1 MNTLRLAAAVVS
13 AALTFNAANA
23 AEPAVNPAHSNP
35 ARSADIAHHG
45 LKPTDFP
52 RWHQIVP
59 NVYAYEDTLIT
70 PDFTFT
76 TNSLIVVTTEGV
88 VLVDGQDN
96 EVRGKALVEA
106 IKKITPQP
114 LKYVVIAS
122 DHGDHV
128 AGLPVI
134 KAAFPDAVYISS
146 SASLKT
152 MQGQKRTVLATELVD
167 DRRSLKL
174 GGTEIQI
181 INLGRGHT
189 GGDLVVYLPATKV
202 MFMSELYDRNIFP
215 PMVTGH
221 PTEWAATIK
230 KAQAMDV
237 TWFIPGHGFT
247 TGDAATLKADLQ
259 DFTKAVDLVVS
270 EGKRL
275 HPTGALC
282 PHEKDCPANKLANW
296 GPYANATA
304 AAGQAPRAL
313 ARMYAEI
320 EGRLPK

>member
-1 MNTLRLAAAVVS
+1 MKTLRFAATALVGALLIS
-13 AALTFNAANA
+13 GAAIAADTA
-23 AEPAVNPAHSNP
+23 KVNPAK
-35 ARSADIAHHG
+35 SADIAHHG
-45 LKPTDFP
+45 LKATDFP
-52 RWHQIVP
+52 RWHLLAP
-59 NVYAYEDTLIT
+59 NIYAYEDTLIT
-70 PDFTFT
+70 PEFTFT
-76 TNSLIVVTTEGV
+76 TNSLIIVTTEGV

-96 EVRGKALVEA
+96 EARANGLIGA

-128 AGLPVI
+128 GGFPTL

-146 SASLKT
+146 TASLKT
-152 MQGQKRTVLATELVD
+152 MQGAKRPVLATEIVD
-167 DRRSLKL
+167 DKRSIKL

-181 INLGRGHT
+181 LNLGRGHT
-189 GGDLVVYLPATKV
+189 GGDLVVYLPASKI
-202 MFMSELYDRNIFP
+202 MFMSELFDRNIFP

-221 PTEWAATIK
+221 PSEWVATVK

-247 TGDAATLKADLQ
+247 AGPPDVLKADLAE
-259 DFTKAVDLVVS
+259 FLKAVELVVS

-275 HPTGALC
+275 HATGAPC
-282 PHEKDCPANKLANW
+282 PTEKDCPANKQANW
-296 GPYANATA
+296 GPYANSTA

-313 ARMYAEI
+313 ARMYSEI
-320 EGRLPK
+320 DGKLPK

>member
-1 MNTLRLAAAVVS
+1 MKMTRFAAALV
-13 AALTFNAANA
+13 AATLITAPAFAAD
-23 AEPAVNPAHSNP
+23 PAK
-35 ARSADIAHHG
+35 SADIAHHG
-45 LKPTDFP
+45 LKPSDFP
-52 RWHQIVP
+52 RWHQVVP

-76 TNSLIVVTTEGV
+76 TNSLIIVTPEGV

-96 EVRGKALVEA
+96 ETRGKALVDA

-114 LKYVVIAS
+114 LKYLVIAS

-128 AGLPVI
+128 AGLHVI
-134 KAAFPDAVYISS
+134 KAAYPDVTVISS
-146 SASLKT
+146 TPSLKT
-152 MQGQKRTVLATELVD
+152 MQAQKRAVLATELVD
-167 DRRSLKL
+167 DKRSLKL

-181 INLGRGHT
+181 LNLGRGHT
-189 GGDLVVYLPATKV
+189 GGDLVVYLPATKL
-202 MFMSELYDRNIFP
+202 MFLSELYDRNLFP
-215 PMVTGH
+215 PMVTGF
-221 PTEWAATIK
+221 PSEWAATLK

-247 TGDAATLKADLQ
+247 GGDAATLKADLQ
-259 DFTKAVDLVVS
+259 DFTKAVELVVS

-275 HPTGALC
+275 HPTGAPC
-282 PHEKDCPANKLANW
+282 PTEKDCPANKQANW
-296 GPYANATA
+296 GPYANSTA

>member
-1 MNTLRLAAAVVS
+1 MSILRFTAAALAGALLTAG
-13 AALTFNAANA
+13 AAFAADGA
-23 AEPAVNPAHSNP
+23 KVNPAK
-35 ARSADIAHHG
+35 SADIAHHG
-45 LKPTDFP
+45 LKATDFP

-70 PDFTFT
+70 PEFTFT
-76 TNSLIVVTTEGV
+76 TNSLIIVTSEGV

-96 EVRGKALVEA
+96 ETRAAALAGA

-128 AGLPVI
+128 GGFPTL

-152 MQGQKRTVLATELVD
+152 MQGLKRPVLATEIVD
-167 DRRSLKL
+167 DKRSLKL

-181 INLGRGHT
+181 FNIGRGHT

-202 MFMSELYDRNIFP
+202 MFLSELYDRNIFP
-215 PMVTGH
+215 PMITGH
-221 PTEWAATIK
+221 PSEWVATVK
-230 KAQAMDV
+230 KAQSMDV

-247 TGDAATLKADLQ
+247 TGTAAELKSDLADFLKA
-259 DFTKAVDLVVS
+259 VELVVS

-275 HPTGALC
+275 HATGAPC
-282 PHEKDCPANKLANW
+282 PTEKDCPANKMANW
-296 GPYANATA
+296 GPYANSTA

-313 ARMYAEI
+313 ARTYAEI
-320 EGRLPK
+320 EGKLPK

>member
-1 MNTLRLAAAVVS
+1 MKRLSWTFAALACAVMTSTATLAADAGKV
-13 AALTFNAANA
+13 
-23 AEPAVNPAHSNP
+23 
-35 ARSADIAHHG
+35 ADIAHNG
-45 LKPTDFP
+45 LKASDFP

-76 TNSLIVVTTEGV
+76 TNSLIIVTDEGV

-96 EVRGKALVEA
+96 EARGNALVAA

-122 DHGDHV
+122 DHLDHV
-128 AGLPVI
+128 GSFPVI
-134 KAAFPDAVYISS
+134 KAAFPEAVFVSS

-152 MQGQKRTVLATELVD
+152 MTAQKRPVVATELVD
-167 DRRSLKL
+167 DQRALNV
-174 GGTEIQI
+174 GGTEILI
-181 INLGRGHT
+181 LNLGRGHT
-189 GGDLVVYLPATKV
+189 GGDLVVYLPETKV
-202 MFMSELYDRNIFP
+202 MFLSELYDRGLFP
-215 PMVTGH
+215 PMITGF
-221 PTEWAATIK
+221 PTEWVATLK

-247 TGDAATLKADLQ
+247 TGEAAKLKADLA
-259 DFTKAVDLVVS
+259 DFTKAVELVVS

-275 HPTGALC
+275 HAAGIPCPT
-282 PHEKDCPANKLANW
+282 EKDCPANAQANW
-296 GPYANATA
+296 GELANATA

-313 ARMYAEI
+313 ARAYAELD
-320 EGRLPK
+320 GKLPK

>member
-1 MNTLRLAAAVVS
+1 MKTLTLIAAAVVS
-13 AALTFNAANA
+13 ALACSTAATA
-23 AEPAVNPAHSNP
+23 ADAAG
-35 ARSADIAHHG
+35 SADIAHHG
-45 LKPTDFP
+45 LKASDFP

-59 NVYAYEDTLIT
+59 SVYAYEDTLIT
-70 PDFTFT
+70 PEFTFT
-76 TNSLIVVTTEGV
+76 TNSLIIVTTEGV

-96 EVRGKALVEA
+96 ETRGKALVDA

-114 LKYVVIAS
+114 LKYMIIAS

-128 AGLPVI
+128 GGLGVV
-134 KAAFPDAVYISS
+134 KAAFPDAVFISS

-152 MQGQKRTVLATELVD
+152 MQTQKRDVLATELVD
-167 DRRSLKL
+167 DKRSLKL

-181 INLGRGHT
+181 LNLGRGHT

-202 MFMSELYDRNIFP
+202 MFLSELYDRDIFP
-215 PMVTGH
+215 PMITGY
-221 PTEWAATIK
+221 PSEWVATLK

-247 TGDAATLKADLQ
+247 TGTAAELKADLGA
-259 DFTKAVDLVVS
+259 FTKAVELVVS

-275 HPTGALC
+275 HATGAPC
-282 PHEKDCPANKLANW
+282 PTEKDCPANKQANW
-296 GPYANATA
+296 GAFATSTA

>member
-1 MNTLRLAAAVVS
+1 MNNFRLTMAALACALMTSVS
-13 AALTFNAANA
+13 ASAADA
-23 AEPAVNPAHSNP
+23 AK
-35 ARSADIAHHG
+35 SADIAHHN
-45 LKPTDFP
+45 LKPADFP

-76 TNSLIVVTTEGV
+76 TNSLIIVTNEGV

-96 EVRGKALVEA
+96 ETRGKALVEA

-114 LKYVVIAS
+114 LRYMIIAS

-128 AGLPVI
+128 GGLPVV
-134 KAAFPDAVYISS
+134 KAAFPDATFISS

-152 MQGQKRTVLATELVD
+152 MQGQKRTVLPTELVD
-167 DRRSLKL
+167 DKRSLKL

-181 INLGRGHT
+181 LNLGRAHT

-202 MFMSELYDRNIFP
+202 MFLSEIYDRNLFP
-215 PMVTGH
+215 PMITGF
-221 PTEWAATIK
+221 PTEWAATLK
-230 KAQAMDV
+230 KAQTMDV

-247 TGDAATLKADLQ
+247 TGTPAELKADLV
-259 DFTKAVDLVVS
+259 DFTKAVDLVIS

-275 HPTGALC
+275 HPTGAPC
-282 PHEKDCPANKLANW
+282 PTEKDCPANAKANW

-320 EGRLPK
+320 DGKLPK

>member
-1 MNTLRLAAAVVS
+1 MKAIRLAVAAMACAMITAGTAL
-13 AALTFNAANA
+13 AADQ
-23 AEPAVNPAHSNP
+23 VNPAK
-35 ARSADIAHHG
+35 SADIKYHN

-76 TNSLIVVTTEGV
+76 TNSLIIVTNEGV

-96 EVRGKALVEA
+96 ETRGKALVEA

-114 LKYVVIAS
+114 LKYMIIAS

-128 AGLPVI
+128 AGLPVV
-134 KAAFPDAVYISS
+134 KAAFPDATFISS

-152 MQGQKRTVLATELVD
+152 MQGQKRTVLPTELVD
-167 DRRSLKL
+167 DKRVIKL
-174 GGTEIQI
+174 GGTDIEIL
-181 INLGRGHT
+181 NLGRAHT
-189 GGDLVVYLPATKV
+189 GGDLVVYLPASKV
-202 MFMSELYDRNIFP
+202 MFMSEIYDRNLFP
-215 PMVTGH
+215 PMVTGF
-221 PTEWAATIK
+221 PTEWVATLK
-230 KAQAMDV
+230 KAQTMDV

-247 TGDAATLKADLQ
+247 TGTAAELKADLQ
-259 DFTKAVDLVVS
+259 DFTKAVELVVS

-275 HPTGALC
+275 HPTGAPC
-282 PHEKDCPANKLANW
+282 PSEKDCPANAKANW
-296 GPYANATA
+296 GPYANSTA

-313 ARMYAEI
+313 ARMYSEI
-320 EGRLPK
+320 EGKLPK

>member
-1 MNTLRLAAAVVS
+1 MKNMHFAWAALACALLATTGLS
-13 AALTFNAANA
+13 AAEAGKT
-23 AEPAVNPAHSNP
+23 
-35 ARSADIAHHG
+35 ADIAHHG
-45 LKPTDFP
+45 LKATDFP

-76 TNSLIVVTTEGV
+76 TNSLIVVTNEGV

-96 EVRGKALVEA
+96 ETRGKALVDA

-128 AGLPVI
+128 GGLPVI
-134 KAAFPDAVYISS
+134 KSAFPDAVFISS

-152 MQGQKRTVLATELVD
+152 MTAQKRAVLATELVD
-167 DRRSLKL
+167 DKRSLEL

-181 INLGRGHT
+181 LNLGRGHT
-189 GGDLVVYLPATKV
+189 GGDLVVYLPQTKV
-202 MFMSELYDRNIFP
+202 MFLSELYDRGLFP
-215 PMVTGH
+215 PMITGF
-221 PTEWAATIK
+221 PTEWVATLK

-247 TGDAATLKADLQ
+247 TGDAATLKADL
-259 DFTKAVDLVVS
+259 DYFTKAVELVVS

-275 HPTGALC
+275 HAAGIPCPT
-282 PHEKDCPANKLANW
+282 EKDCPANKQANW
-296 GPYANATA
+296 GPYADATA

-313 ARMYAEI
+313 ARAYFELD
-320 EGRLPK
+320 GKLPK

>member
-1 MNTLRLAAAVVS
+1 MNTLRFAAAV
-13 AALTFNAANA
+13 ACTLITAGAFA
-23 AEPAVNPAHSNP
+23 AEPAKVNPAQINP
-35 ARSADIAHHG
+35 AKSADIAHHN
-45 LKPTDFP
+45 LKATDFP
-52 RWHQIVP
+52 RWHQLVP

-70 PDFTFT
+70 PEFTFT
-76 TNSLIVVTTEGV
+76 TNSLIIVTTEGV

-96 EVRGKALVEA
+96 EARANGLIGA

-128 AGLPVI
+128 GGFPTL

-146 SASLKT
+146 TASLKT
-152 MQGQKRTVLATELVD
+152 MQGAKRPVLATEIVD
-167 DRRSLKL
+167 DKRSLKL

-181 INLGRGHT
+181 LNLGRGHT
-189 GGDLVVYLPATKV
+189 GGDLVVYLPASKI

-215 PMVTGH
+215 PMITGH
-221 PTEWAATIK
+221 PSEWVATVK

-237 TWFIPGHGFT
+237 SWFIPGHGFT
-247 TGDAATLKADLQ
+247 TGTQAELKADLAE
-259 DFTKAVDLVVS
+259 FLKAVELVVS

-275 HPTGALC
+275 HAAGVPCPT
-282 PHEKDCPANKLANW
+282 EKDCPANKQANW
-296 GPYANATA
+296 GPYANSTA

-320 EGRLPK
+320 DGKLPK

>member
-1 MNTLRLAAAVVS
+1 MKSWGLATITIACALAATS
-13 AALTFNAANA
+13 
-23 AEPAVNPAHSNP
+23 PAIGADP

-45 LKPTDFP
+45 LKASDFP
-52 RWHQIVP
+52 RWHQLVP

-76 TNSLIVVTTEGV
+76 TNSLIVVTSEGV

-96 EVRGKALVEA
+96 ETRAKALVAA

-128 AGLPVI
+128 GGFPVI
-134 KAAFPDAVYISS
+134 KDAFPNATFISTT
-146 SASLKT
+146 ASLKT
-152 MQGQKRTVLATELVD
+152 MQAANRPVLATEIVD
-167 DRRSLKL
+167 DKRTLDM

-181 INLGRGHT
+181 LNLGRGHT
-189 GGDLVVYLPATKV
+189 GGDLVVYLPASKI
-202 MFMSELYDRNIFP
+202 MFMTELYDRNIFP
-215 PMVTGH
+215 PMITGY
-221 PTEWAATIK
+221 PSEWVATVK

-237 TWFIPGHGFT
+237 TWYIPGHGFT
-247 TGDAATLKADLQ
+247 TGTSEDLKADLAE
-259 DFTKAVDLVVS
+259 FLKAVELVVS

-275 HPTGALC
+275 HAAGVPC
-282 PHEKDCPANKLANW
+282 PSEKDCPANKQANW
-296 GPYANATA
+296 GPYASSTA

-313 ARMYAEI
+313 ARMYSEI
-320 EGRLPK
+320 EGKLPK